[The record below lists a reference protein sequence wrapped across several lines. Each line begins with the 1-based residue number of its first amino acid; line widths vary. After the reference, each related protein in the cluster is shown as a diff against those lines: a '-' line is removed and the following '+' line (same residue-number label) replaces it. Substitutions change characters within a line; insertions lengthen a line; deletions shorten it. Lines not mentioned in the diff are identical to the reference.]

1 MTAPKATYSFTK
13 LVVDDL
19 EGMARFYEDVYGLTE
34 LQRVQA
40 EIGGEPID
48 EIILGSDGGYGGLI
62 LLRFVDRPAPAN
74 GEVIVGFTTADIAA
88 LFERAR
94 AAGATEVDAP
104 KVMAEAGGLMVG
116 FLTDPEG
123 HLTEV
128 VQQG

>member
-19 EGMARFYEDVYGLTE
+19 EGMARFYEEVYGLTQ

-48 EIILGSDGGYGGLI
+48 EIILGREGSYDGLI
-62 LLRFVDRPAPAN
+62 LLRFTERPASAA
-74 GEVIVGFTTADIAA
+74 GEVIVGFTTPDIAA
-88 LFERAR
+88 LFERAM

-104 KVMAEAGGLMVG
+104 KVMAVAGDLMVG

>member
-1 MTAPKATYSFTK
+1 MTEPKATYSFTK

-40 EIGGEPID
+40 DIGGEPID
-48 EIILGSDGGYGGLI
+48 EIILGSDDGYGGLI
-62 LLRFVDRPAPAN
+62 LLRFPDRPAPAS
-74 GEVIVGFTTADIAA
+74 GEVIVGFTTPDIAA

-104 KVMAEAGGLMVG
+104 RVMAVAGGLMVG